1 MIRIVHPLLEEV
13 IEIKR
18 GEIVSLVIESKYE
31 FYKMNFE
38 LDNAISNKEECSFVF
53 SFNDKILTPSKDIF
67 IINNIP
73 SFDINDKRIQS
84 ALLKA
89 IISNERSL
97 DIEKELQENN
107 IKMYK
112 TLKCLLKDFDFD
124 IELTES
130 PELKKILSAFEISI
144 DYERT
149 FKINDLLTWIN
160 IIHELINPNLIIIN
174 SFNNFYSEESL
185 FLFQQEVGNTD
196 WYILLLENN
205 ATKMC
210 YCKQYVY
217 DNDNCYIKAP
227 KL

>member
-13 IEIKR
+13 IQIKR
-18 GEIVSLVIESKYE
+18 GEIVSLVIESNYE

-38 LDNAISNKEECSFVF
+38 LNNAINNKEECSFVF
-53 SFNDKILTPSKDIF
+53 SFNDKTLIPSKDIF

-89 IISNERSL
+89 IINNERSL
-97 DIEKELQENN
+97 DIEQELQENN

-124 IELTES
+124 IELNES

-144 DYERT
+144 DCERT
-149 FKINDLLTWIN
+149 FKINDLLNWLN

-174 SFNNFYSEESL
+174 SFNNFYSEKSL
-185 FLFQQEVGNTD
+185 FLLQQEVSNTD
-196 WYILLLENN
+196 WHILFLENT
-205 ATKMC
+205 ATKKFV
-210 YCKQYVY
+210 CKQYIY
-217 DNDNCYIKAP
+217 DDDNCYIKASEI
-227 KL
+227 